1 MKTLEL
7 LAPAGSPEALDAAI
21 GEGADAVYLGL
32 KDFNARLRS
41 ANFTYGQFE
50 SALRTL
56 RRMGKKVYVTVN
68 TVFEQREADRMYQFL
83 KYLADQG
90 PDAIIVQDFGVAAMA
105 RSEFPS
111 LRLHASTQMNIAS
124 ARAANALSRHGIS
137 RVVLAREL
145 SLEELRSVKSE
156 TNLELEVFV
165 HGALCISVSGLCLFS
180 SFLGGKSANRGM
192 CTQACRRLYHR
203 SEGES
208 GYYFSPND
216 LQLLERVPDLYST
229 GIKALKIEGRMK
241 SASYVGAV
249 VSAYRL
255 VADACMNGDNDEIQ
269 RSIEQGQ
276 EILRNDFARAKTQYL
291 FGGGAEMK
299 HGLTRISADEEETNH
314 RITRINANEDE
325 DDCEGFTTEHYK
337 NKIDWL
343 NPEQDG
349 GTGINLG
356 FILKVKGSLNEKR
369 ILVKPPKG
377 IRLSAGDSVRIH
389 SGDDSGRVSHKLM
402 FAEKAAYGSGIS
414 ADSFWISAPEHSDG
428 QPFFEIK
435 QGDSVYLIQTKEMRK
450 RYAPIITDVS
460 GGRGPGREKAPAA
473 QLARREEVKGK
484 DDYSSEISGA
494 NKGNLSAKFSAQR
507 FPEGLYVAVSRPEDL
522 YIVQSSRPQK
532 VMLLLSRKNAEYL
545 LSENKQPL
553 PFKPSEIILILDP
566 FFPQSV
572 AGYENEV
579 IAKEIRLLYE
589 EGYYQYMVNNPGHF
603 SMFRELDRVKLI
615 AGPWLYMFNSWALS
629 FVASSFTA
637 GKQSIDGFVSPLENN
652 RQNLE
657 RTLGIPSRGENMN
670 KKKRHI
676 AAKFSAHGKNTRLNS
691 LQSKFF
697 ITVFA
702 WPPLFNIRE
711 NLKPVLDFNSFADN
725 KDEAFTLF
733 TDDEG
738 SRVNPVKYFSII
750 DKIPFLKEA
759 GFGRFIIDL
768 SGAAG
773 CKQALKK
780 SEYRDLMRA
789 INENAPLPN
798 SSRFNWK
805 DGFLSS

>member
-50 SALRTL
+50 SALRAL
-56 RRMGKKVYVTVN
+56 RRMGKKLYVTVN

-83 KYLADQG
+83 KYLNDQG
-90 PDAIIVQDFGVAAMA
+90 PDAIIVQDFGVVAMA

-165 HGALCISVSGLCLFS
+165 HGALCVSISGLCLFS

-192 CTQACRRLYHR
+192 CTQACRRLYHQSDPAAWKPSPKNFQAVR
-203 SEGES
+203 RGEFSEEES

-241 SASYVGAV
+241 SASYVGSV

-255 VADACMNGDNDEIQ
+255 VVDACMNGDNDEIQ
-269 RSIEQGQ
+269 RSIKQGR
-276 EILRNDFARAKTQYL
+276 EILRNDFARAKTLYL
-291 FGGGAEMK
+291 FDGGTDHRIARIKANDDEKEGE
-299 HGLTRISADEEETNH
+299 GLT
-314 RITRINANEDE
+314 
-325 DDCEGFTTEHYK
+325 TEFYK
-337 NKIDWL
+337 KEIDWL

-356 FILKVKGSLNEKR
+356 TVLKVKGSHGEKR
-369 ILVKPPKG
+369 ILVTPPKG
-377 IRLSAGDSVRIH
+377 TALSAGDSVRIH
-389 SGDDSGRVSHKLM
+389 SVDDSGRVSHKLM
-402 FAEKAAYGSGIS
+402 FAEKAAIGNGITAVS
-414 ADSFWISAPEHSDG
+414 YWISVPEQADG
-428 QPFFEIK
+428 QPFVEIK
-435 QGDSVYLIQTKEMRK
+435 QGDSVYLIQTKETRK
-450 RYAPIITDVS
+450 RYAPIITNVS
-460 GGRGPGREKAPAA
+460 GGKGPGREKAPAVFTTKSPVLTA
-473 QLARREEVKGK
+473 GTER
-484 DDYSSEISGA
+484 
-494 NKGNLSAKFSAQR
+494 AKVPSQK

-522 YIVQSSRPQK
+522 YIVQSSRPQM
-532 VMLLLSRKNAEYL
+532 VMLLLSRKNAGFL
-545 LSENKQPL
+545 LSDNKQPL
-553 PFKPSEIILILDP
+553 PFKSSEIILILDP
-566 FFPQSV
+566 FFPQSD

-579 IAKEIRLLYE
+579 IAKEIRLLYA
-589 EGYYQYMVNNPGHF
+589 EGYYNYMVNNPGHF
-603 SMFRELDRVKLI
+603 SMFRDLDRVKLI
-615 AGPWLYMFNSWALS
+615 AGPWLYAFNSWALS
-629 FVASSFTA
+629 FIASSLSA
-637 GKQSIDGFVSPLENN
+637 GNQGIDGFVSPLENN

-657 RTLGIPSRGENMN
+657 RTLGMPSRGEDKN
-670 KKKRHI
+670 KKKRNH
-676 AAKFSAHGKNTRLNS
+676 AGKLHGRLTS

-711 NLKPVLDFNSFADN
+711 NLRPILDFNSFADN
-725 KDEAFTLF
+725 KDDTFTLY
-733 TDDEG
+733 TGDEG
-738 SRVNPVKYFSII
+738 SRVYPVKHFSII

-768 SGAAG
+768 SGGIG

-780 SEYRDLMRA
+780 SEYRDLTRA
-789 INENAPLPN
+789 INENTPLPN

-805 DGFLSS
+805 DGFLSN